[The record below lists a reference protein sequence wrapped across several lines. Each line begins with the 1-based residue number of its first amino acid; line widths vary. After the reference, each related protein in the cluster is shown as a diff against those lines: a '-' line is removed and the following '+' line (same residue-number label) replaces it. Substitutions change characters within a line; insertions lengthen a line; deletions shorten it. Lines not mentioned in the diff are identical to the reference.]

1 MKSLNFVGLLCAC
14 LVSILMLDTVRG
26 AEGKDAKP
34 AVDELFA
41 QPKVLQLKI
50 EIPAA
55 SLNALKMDSKKY
67 ARATVREGDKVYA
80 EAGVR
85 LKGNGSFQ
93 PLEKKPSLTIKFNEF
108 VSGERFHG
116 HGKVFLNSSAHDPSY
131 LTEAIAGEIFRAAD
145 VPAPKITFAR
155 IELNG
160 RDLGLYV
167 LSQASNREF
176 LSEYFKKAKGN
187 FYEGSNA
194 DVNEKLEKD
203 SGDDSKDQADLKA
216 LANAAKEQD
225 PAQRLKKLGAL
236 LDIDRFISFAAVEV
250 FTWHHSGYTMGRNNY
265 RVYHDPASN
274 QMVFIPHG
282 LDQVFNK
289 TSGPLTPEWK
299 GLVAKAILETPDG
312 QRRYR
317 ERMTKLLATAF
328 KPDVLQ
334 ARVNDWA
341 GKVRPA
347 IARDAAAS
355 KSFDAAVARWRERI
369 AERAK
374 FIELELK
381 KSSS

>member
-1 MKSLNFVGLLCAC
+1 MKLLNLLGLLGAF
-14 LVSILMLDTVRG
+14 LLSVFAPHPLLG
-26 AEGKDAKP
+26 AEGKDVKP
-34 AVDELFA
+34 ATDELFA

-55 SLNALKMDSKKY
+55 SLDALKLDSKKY

-108 VSGERFHG
+108 ISGERFHG
-116 HGKVFLNSSAHDPSY
+116 HGKILLNSSAHDPSY
-131 LTEAIAGEIFRAAD
+131 LSEAIAGEIFRAAD

-187 FYEGSNA
+187 LYEGSNA

-203 SGDDSKDQADLKA
+203 SGDDSRDQADLKA

-225 PAQRLKKLGAL
+225 PAQRLKKLSAV

-282 LDQVFNK
+282 LDQIFNK
-289 TSGPLTPEWK
+289 TSGPLMPEWK

-317 ERMTKLLATAF
+317 ERMAKLLTTAF
-328 KPDVLQ
+328 KPDALQ
-334 ARVNDWA
+334 ARVNEWA
-341 GKVRPA
+341 AKVHPA
-347 IARDAAAS
+347 IARDAAQS

-369 AERAK
+369 AERVK

-381 KSSS
+381 KPSA